1 MAEASHSPGIW
12 QQWQERIGQM
22 SMQRKIAAVLLIV
35 AVLLMLIFVGQALF
49 RPKFAPLFADLEPED
64 AGRICK
70 KLQDMGVAYKLGQ
83 EGRSILVPEDRVYEL
98 RIQLA
103 SEGVL
108 LGNSAGFE
116 LFDQTKLGVTD
127 FSQRM
132 DYQRALQEELR
143 RTIVQ
148 LEEVEQARVHLALP
162 EPSLFIRDSASPSAS
177 IVLKLKPY
185 AVLDPAEVRG
195 IMQLVAGS
203 VENLKFEDVT
213 IVDTRGNLLSDVSL
227 GDPAGQAADATSK
240 QFAVRREFEAE
251 LERRLQRLLDRVL
264 GPGQSIA
271 MVTAEL
277 DFDSQETTMITFGTE
292 GVPRSQTITRETWES
307 SGGGLQPGEAGTDS
321 NIPGYIIGS
330 AQGEVNYE
338 RTDETTNYELNE
350 TTEKQILAP
359 GRLQRLHTAVVLNTK
374 TGQLKLEQIEQI
386 EQTVAAAIGYQ
397 EERGDSISVS
407 GMDFDTSLAEEAERE
422 FAAAEQR
429 ERIKEYITMGAYAL
443 AAILVLIFGLRLL
456 TDRRRRALEGEP
468 VEVPQVPAAAEEE
481 EEDLVAIEAT
491 SAESRLRKRVRQLAE
506 KEPETAAFL
515 IRAWL
520 SEE

>member
-12 QQWQERIGQM
+12 QQWREKIGQM
-22 SMQRKIAAVLLIV
+22 SLQRKISVLLLIV
-35 AVLLMLIFVGQALF
+35 AVLLILIFVGQALL

-64 AGRICK
+64 AGRISK
-70 KLQDMGVAYKLGQ
+70 KLQDMGVTYKLGQ

-108 LGNSAGFE
+108 LGSSAGFE

-162 EPSLFIRDSASPSAS
+162 EPSLFIRESVSPSAS

-185 AVLDPAEVRG
+185 ASLDQAQIRG

-203 VENLKFEDVT
+203 VENLKVEDVT
-213 IVDTRGNLLSDVSL
+213 IVDTKGNLLSDISL
-227 GDPAGQAADATSK
+227 IDPAGQAADATSR

-292 GVPRSQTITRETWES
+292 GVPRSQTITKETWES
-307 SGGGLQPGEAGTDS
+307 TGGALQPGEAGTDS
-321 NIPGYIIGS
+321 NIPGYIVES
-330 AQGEVNYE
+330 SQGEVDYE

-350 TTEKQILAP
+350 ITEKQIMAP

-374 TGQLKLEQIEQI
+374 AGQLKREQIEQI
-386 EQTVAAAIGYQ
+386 ERTVAAAIGYQ

-429 ERIKEYITMGAYAL
+429 ERIREYITMGVYAL
-443 AAILVLIFGLRLL
+443 AALLVLIFGLRLL
-456 TDRRRRALEGEP
+456 AGRRKRTAEGEP
-468 VEVPQVPAAAEEE
+468 AEVPQVPAPAEEE
-481 EEDLVAIEAT
+481 ELVAIEAA
-491 SAESRLRKRVRQLAE
+491 SEESQLRKRVRQLAE

>member
-12 QQWQERIGQM
+12 QQWQEKIGQM
-22 SMQRKIAAVLLIV
+22 SLMRKIAAVLLLI
-35 AVLLMLIFVGQALF
+35 AVLLTLFFVGQALL
-49 RPKFAPLFADLEPED
+49 RPQYAPLFADLEPED
-64 AGRICK
+64 AGRISR
-70 KLQDMGVAYKLGQ
+70 KLQDMGIDYKLGQ
-83 EGRSILVPEDRVYEL
+83 EGRSILVPENRVYEL

-103 SEGVL
+103 SEGIL
-108 LGNSAGFE
+108 LGSGAGFE

-148 LEEVEQARVHLALP
+148 LDEVEQARVHLALP
-162 EPSLFIRDSASPSAS
+162 EPSLFIRDSAAPSAS
-177 IVLKLKPY
+177 IVLKMRPY
-185 AVLDPAEVRG
+185 ALLDQAQVRG

-203 VENLKFEDVT
+203 VENLKVEDVT
-213 IVDTRGNLLSDVSL
+213 IIDTKGNLLSDAGL
-227 GDPAGQAADATSK
+227 DDPAGQAAHATGK

-251 LERRLQRLLDRVL
+251 LESRLQRLLDRVL

-292 GVPRSQTITRETWES
+292 GVPRSQAVTRETWES
-307 SGGGLQPGEAGTDS
+307 SGGVQPGEAGTDS
-321 NIPGYIIGS
+321 NIPGYVIDS
-330 AQGEVNYE
+330 AQGEVSYE
-338 RTDETTNYELNE
+338 RTDETINYELDE
-350 TTEKQILAP
+350 TTEKQIMAP
-359 GRLQRLHTAVVLNTK
+359 GRLQRLHTAVVLNTRA
-374 TGQLKLEQIEQI
+374 GQLKQEQIEQI

-397 EERGDSISVS
+397 YERGDSISVS
-407 GMDFDTSLAEEAERE
+407 GMNFDTSLAEEAERE

-429 ERIKEYITMGAYAL
+429 ERLRQYITMGVYAL
-443 AAILVLIFGLRLL
+443 AALLVLIFGLRLL
-456 TDRRRRALEGEP
+456 AGRRKRVPDSEPLEL
-468 VEVPQVPAAAEEE
+468 PQVPVPAEEE
-481 EEDLVAIEAT
+481 DDLVAIEAT

-506 KEPETAAFL
+506 KEPEAAAFL

-520 SEE
+520 TEE